1 MSDLMID
8 LSDPYSLGDNG
19 IFSKI
24 SNEYSESEFEVNI
37 KDYYRHYLE
46 DWFDAEFSAA
56 QTYDFLLQDP
66 NFQEDYI
73 QIFFKEAMEEELD
86 HAATAYCFYKIAIG
100 EVPKIKYMVKPLY
113 GGLSMLPIVIISEA
127 VALAIISTWKE
138 LTQDSKKQRFF
149 NTMVVD
155 DAKHI
160 KRIKKIFQNKISLEA
175 HSDAMHSIKNNMH
188 YIKNNI
194 SWINEGLVGFSNT
207 IDRSKFSS
215 DSKISMLKKS
225 VKYSKQ
231 SILFQKH
238 FNSLIRD
245 WIKQNYKL
253 FY

>member
-1 MSDLMID
+1 
-8 LSDPYSLGDNG
+8 
-19 IFSKI
+19 
-24 SNEYSESEFEVNI
+24 
-37 KDYYRHYLE
+37 
-46 DWFDAEFSAA
+46 
-56 QTYDFLLQDP
+56 
-66 NFQEDYI
+66 
-73 QIFFKEAMEEELD
+73 
-86 HAATAYCFYKIAIG
+86 
-100 EVPKIKYMVKPLY
+100 
-113 GGLSMLPIVIISEA
+113 
-127 VALAIISTWKE
+127 
-138 LTQDSKKQRFF
+138 
-149 NTMVVD
+149 MVVD